1 MKPGDHPEFFRF
13 PAPPGFSR
21 ESRIQLNRFGEFLHE
36 GEKVER
42 PSLARAMHSWVSY
55 HPDDGR
61 PILEN
66 GYDWCYLQ
74 VEDTAQFVAAIHADD
89 AGAPRVRLSSGHEES
104 LRSETLQVDEEGV
117 AYVEVLPR
125 GASQP
130 VLARFL
136 REAQSALEPWLADE
150 PLRLVVD
157 GRAFA
162 IGTRT

>member
-13 PAPPGFSR
+13 PAPPGLSR
-21 ESRIQLNRFGEFLHE
+21 ESRIVLNRFGDFFHE

-42 PSLARAMHSWVSY
+42 ASLARAMHSWLSY

-66 GYDWCYLQ
+66 GYDWCYLT
-74 VEDTAQFVAAIHADD
+74 VEDTAHFVAHLRAEAD
-89 AGAPRVRLSSGHEES
+89 GPHVLLSSGHEEL
-104 LRSETLQVDEEGV
+104 LRAETLQVDAEGV
-117 AYVEVLPR
+117 AFVEVLPR

-136 REAQSALEPWLADE
+136 REAQIALEPWLADE
-150 PLRLVVD
+150 PLRLVID

-162 IGTRT
+162 IGTRA